1 MAYFIEFTTPHR
13 DEHMVEVRCRAT
25 AGGFSGEASAYFGI
39 DGATTMGASL
49 QDFADGL
56 SQYPIPDTGG
66 IPLRNGFEEGDD
78 HATEVVTMRLQP
90 FGTGNRGQVYVE
102 VELTNQPGVPLPGGG
117 TNCAATLTR

>member
-1 MAYFIEFTTPHR
+1 
-13 DEHMVEVRCRAT
+13 
-25 AGGFSGEASAYFGI
+25 
-39 DGATTMGASL
+39 MGASL

-117 TNCAATLTR
+117 TNCAATLTRKKSSSSHSENAGAMPLKLGPACGRIVTRPSKP